1 MNILDK
7 LERKLGK
14 YAINNLALMLIIC
27 YGFGYLINAVN
38 PSFMAYIDLNPYMI
52 LRGQIWRIITWLI
65 VPPSSFGFFTLIMLY
80 FYYSIGTTLERV
92 WGAFKFNVYIF
103 TGIFFTVLGSF
114 LLAFYLRWAGMPLFY
129 PELSSSELLLM
140 TSQLKF
146 TGAFSTYYMN
156 MSIFF
161 AFAMTFPDVQVL
173 LFFIL
178 PIKMKYLGIID
189 LVLLAYEFVFG
200 SLPMKIVIGAS
211 LLNALIFFLW
221 SRNWTHISP
230 KQVKRRVVYKQQ
242 VRQANTITRHKCA
255 ICGRTEKDGPE
266 LEFRFCS
273 KCNGNYEYCNNHLF
287 GHEHVK

>member
-1 MNILDK
+1 MNILNK

-38 PSFMAYIDLNPYMI
+38 PEFMMYIDLNPYMI
-52 LRGQIWRIITWLI
+52 LRGQVWRIITWLI

-80 FYYSIGTTLERV
+80 FYYSIGSTLERV

-103 TGIFFTVLGSF
+103 LGMIFTVLGSF
-114 LLAFYLRWAGMPLFY
+114 LLVVYLRYMGMPAFPADMTNY
-129 PELSSSELLLM
+129 ELM
-140 TSQLKF
+140 TITNHF

-161 AFAMTFPDVQVL
+161 AFAMTFPEVSVL
-173 LFFIL
+173 LFFVI
-178 PIKMKYLGIID
+178 PIKMKYLGMID
-189 LVLLAYEFVFG
+189 LVLLGYEFIFG
-200 SLPMKIVIGAS
+200 SIPMKIVIGAS

-221 SRNWTHISP
+221 SRNWATISP
-230 KQVKRRVVYKQQ
+230 RQVKRRVVYKQKMQ
-242 VRQANTITRHKCA
+242 QASSITRHKCA
-255 ICGRTEKDGPE
+255 ICGRTEKDSPD